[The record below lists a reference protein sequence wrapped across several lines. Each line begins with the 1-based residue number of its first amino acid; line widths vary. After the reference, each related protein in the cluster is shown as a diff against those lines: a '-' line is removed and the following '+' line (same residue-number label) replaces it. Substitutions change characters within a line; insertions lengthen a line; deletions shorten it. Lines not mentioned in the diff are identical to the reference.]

1 MDLNQLYLEADEKH
15 DNGDYEAAFRLFMQ
29 GALAGDCHAMN
40 RIGVMYGAG
49 QGVEKD
55 AVKALDWHKQAWRK
69 CKDIYLCMNIAVSYA
84 HLGQRRRTLYWW
96 KKAAASGD
104 GSAML
109 GLAKFLLETR
119 RAKKSQRV
127 IELLKM
133 AVACWEDGE
142 TMTISEAGYEEAE
155 ELLSQLTAPNRE

>member
-1 MDLNQLYLEADEKH
+1 MDLDQLYLEADAKW
-15 DNGDYEAAFRLFMQ
+15 DKGDYKAAFRLFMQ
-29 GALAGDCHAMN
+29 GALAGDRHAMN
-40 RIGVMYGAG
+40 RIGGMYGAG
-49 QGVEKD
+49 EGVEQD

-84 HLGQRRRTLYWW
+84 QLGQRRRTLYWW

-119 RAKKSQRV
+119 RARKSQRV
-127 IELLKM
+127 IELLQR
-133 AVACWEDGE
+133 ALACHEWEE
-142 TMTISEAGYEEAE
+142 ISVYEHEEAE
-155 ELLSQLTAPNRE
+155 ALLAQMTDAS